1 MITIDDVEYTEDC
14 FEPTGTSS
22 RTRSHIKKVT
32 KNRLKNEYNSTKY
45 KEFLKIQGFD
55 DARFDY
61 VGSVMNMMYAD
72 LTTDGI
78 DNNANKDSKS
88 VSRVEAEVDNA
99 NHKIAGFDALY
110 RMMKKLYGKDEA
122 TRLSS
127 EMYDYTLGLNDATKI
142 LRVYCFAI
150 SGIPL
155 VLEGREG
162 MPRCAPAKHLHSYV
176 SMLAG
181 TIHDLSNS
189 HLAGAVACPSFFF
202 DSARVLIMDGYSLD
216 DIKYGDGRKYVTQMY
231 QQFVFD
237 VNDKTRIGSESPFTN
252 LSFFD
257 RPKMRAMIEDLEWYF
272 EPTGKDLDYIQQYVM
287 ECQRIMLDFMD
298 IGDPLTG
305 LPFTFPVQTVCIAK
319 DDDGTIMDMDF
330 VNELCQR
337 PVHHYNILV
346 SKGTKLCS
354 CCRLQSDAE
363 ALANAGSVNSFGG
376 GGNLSM
382 GSHRVV
388 CINLNRCAI
397 MADTEEDFVHRL
409 DSLVVDCVKILK
421 AHKELLVKLTEIG
434 LQPKIADGTID
445 LSRCFS
451 TVGILGIWEM
461 LQTLAKKFGADED
474 RDVRIMKHFNETCVN
489 TGKEYGL
496 IVNIEAIP
504 GEAMAERFC
513 KADKLL
519 FGDKVVPYLL
529 YSNQT
534 IPLTEKVDVYDR
546 MDKDGRINLLLTGG
560 GIVHLTIG
568 ERITPEQALNLIKYA
583 VKSNCEHFALNLV
596 HSICDD
602 GHVSEGKNTVCPI
615 CGKPVTDYALRIV
628 GFLRRVSSWSKAR
641 RLEFENRFII
651 PKSSINNK

>member
-1 MITIDDVEYTEDC
+1 MITVDDVEYTEDC

-22 RTRSHIKKVT
+22 RTRSHIKKALRD
-32 KNRLKNEYNSTKY
+32 RLKDTYGSTKY

-61 VGSVMNMMYAD
+61 IGSVNNLMYAD

-78 DNNANKDSKS
+78 DSNANKDCKS
-88 VSRVEAEVDNA
+88 ISRVEAEVDNA
-99 NHKIAGFDALY
+99 NHKISGHDMLY
-110 RMMKKLYGKDEA
+110 RMMKKLYGKNEA
-122 TRLSS
+122 TRLSA
-127 EMYDYTLGLNDATKI
+127 EMYDYTLGINDSGKITKN
-142 LRVYCFAI
+142 YCYSI

-155 VLEGREG
+155 VLEGRNG
-162 MPRCAPAKHLHSYV
+162 TPICKPAKHLHSYV

-181 TIHDLSNS
+181 TIHELSNS
-189 HLAGAVACPSFFF
+189 HLAGACAVGSFFF
-202 DSARVLIMDGYSLD
+202 DVARVMLMDGYSLD
-216 DIKYGDGRKYVTQMY
+216 DIKEGAGRKYMTQMF

-272 EPTGKDLDYIQQYVM
+272 EPTGKDLDYIQEYVM
-287 ECQRIMLDFMD
+287 ECQRVMMDFMD
-298 IGDPLTG
+298 IGDPVTG

-319 DDDGTIMDMDF
+319 DDDDNIMDMDF
-330 VNELCQR
+330 VNELCKR

-346 SKGTKLCS
+346 SKGLRVAS
-354 CCRLQSDAE
+354 CCRLLSDGE
-363 ALANAGSVNSFGG
+363 AMLNASSVNSFGG
-376 GGNLSM
+376 GALSM

-397 MADTEEDFVHRL
+397 MSETEEDFVNRL

-451 TVGILGIWEM
+451 TVGILGVWEM
-461 LQTLAKKFGADED
+461 LQTLEKKFGADED
-474 RDVRIMKHFNETCVN
+474 RDIRVMKHFNDTCLSA
-489 TGKEYGL
+489 GKEYGL
-496 IVNIEAIP
+496 MVNIEAIP
-504 GEAMAERFC
+504 GEAMAVRFC

-529 YSNQT
+529 YSNQ
-534 IPLTEKVDVYDR
+534 IVPLDQHVDVYDR

-568 ERITPEQALNLIKYA
+568 ERVTSEQALHLIKYA
-583 VKSNCEHFALNLV
+583 VKSCCEHFALNLV
-596 HSICDD
+596 HSICED
-602 GHVSEGKNTVCPI
+602 GHVSEGKNEKCPV
-615 CGKPVTDYALRIV
+615 CGKSIVDYALRIV
-628 GFLRRVSSWSKAR
+628 GFLRPMSTWSVER
-641 RLEFENRFII
+641 RQEGLMRHII
-651 PKSSINNK
+651 QNNTIKSA

>member
-22 RTRSHIKKVT
+22 RTRSHIKKALRD
-32 KNRLKNEYNSTKY
+32 RLKDTYGSTKY

-88 VSRVEAEVDNA
+88 ISRVEAEVDIA
-99 NHKIAGFDALY
+99 NHKIAGHDALY
-110 RMMKKLYGKDEA
+110 RMMKKLYGKEEA

-127 EMYDYTLGLNDATKI
+127 EMYDYTLGINDSVK
-142 LRVYCFAI
+142 LLKPYCWVL

-155 VLEGREG
+155 VLEGRKG
-162 MPRCAPAKHLHSYV
+162 NPMCAPAKHLHSYV

-181 TIHDLSNS
+181 TIHELSNS
-189 HLAGAVACPSFFF
+189 HLAGAVGVGSFFF
-202 DSARVLIMDGYSLD
+202 DVARVMIMDGYSLE
-216 DIKYGDGRKYVTQMY
+216 DIKKGAVRKYVTQMF

-237 VNDKTRIGSESPFTN
+237 VNDKTRIGSETPFTN
-252 LSFFD
+252 ISFLD
-257 RPKMRAMIEDLEWYF
+257 RVKMRGILEDLEWYF
-272 EPTGKDLDYIQQYVM
+272 DPTGKDLDYIQEYVL
-287 ECQRIMLDFMD
+287 ECQRIMMDFMD

-305 LPFTFPVQTVCIAK
+305 LPFTFPVLTVCIAK
-319 DDDGTIMDMDF
+319 DDEGNIMDMDF
-330 VNELCQR
+330 VNELVKR

-346 SKGTKLCS
+346 SKGLRTAS
-354 CCRLQSDAE
+354 CCRLLSDNE
-363 ALANAGSVNSFGG
+363 MMNSAGSVNSFGG
-376 GGNLSM
+376 GGALSM

-397 MADTEEDFVHRL
+397 MSETEEDFANRL
-409 DSLVVDCVKILK
+409 DGLVVDCVKILK
-421 AHKELLVKLTEIG
+421 AHKDLLYRLTEIG

-461 LQTLAKKFGADED
+461 LQTLEKKFGADED
-474 RDVRIMKHFNETCVN
+474 RDVRIMKHFNDKCVT
-489 TGKEYGL
+489 TGKHYGL
-496 IVNIEAIP
+496 NVNIEAIP

-513 KADKLL
+513 RADKLL

-628 GFLRRVSSWSKAR
+628 GFLRRVSSWSAVRKE
-641 RLEFENRFII
+641 EFKQRVLLDVH
-651 PKSSINNK
+651 SIGNN